1 MYEYEVW
8 GNGKINVLVRFY
20 NANGE
25 TFGIW
30 TDDTDRLPDGPE
42 EEANAIDDLNW
53 EVENMTGLR
62 DAGFSRK
69 EVIKNV

>member
-1 MYEYEVW
+1 MEFELW
-8 GNGKINVLVRFY
+8 TDGQRDVLVAFY
-20 NANGE
+20 DHNGE